1 MISQG
6 IGVNQEGN
14 SQAFEEISITHIDE
28 ILEQSNTLQGAE
40 ITGERKFVLPKTSS
54 EKQLPSV
61 VQAP

>member
-1 MISQG
+1 MLIRKE
-6 IGVNQEGN
+6 IF
-14 SQAFEEISITHIDE
+14 QAFEEISITHVDE
-28 ILEQSNTLQGAE
+28 ILEQCNAFQGAE